1 MTDTSVGAL
10 IKSAYPAQYYAT
22 KGENALS
29 TLMDVWSGKTI
40 TGQAVDLL
48 SIPAVSSLVALSAAQ
63 WALASVPSVT
73 GQSNIFVT
81 GSALTYP
88 DRYYCDKNSPCAVY
102 DMWGFSSAPTSPA
115 LADLYPITADAYA
128 DRQQNPRQQYYD
140 TTTGKLADYVPPV
153 VVVPLADRAAAEVS
167 GWIQSQINY
176 AAAMGET
183 FSDAMKAYVKAV
195 QAIASGTDK
204 TSTALPDRP
213 TDIFIS

>member
-1 MTDTSVGAL
+1 MADTSVGAL

-29 TLMDVWSGKTI
+29 TLMDVWNGKTI
-40 TGQAVDLL
+40 TAQTVDLL

-73 GQSNIFVT
+73 GQFNIFVT
-81 GSALTYP
+81 GSAITYP

-102 DMWGFSSAPTSPA
+102 DMWGFSSAATSPA

-128 DRQQNPRQQYYD
+128 DRQQNPRQQYYN
-140 TTTGKLADYVPPV
+140 TTTGALADYVPPV
-153 VVVPLADRAAAEVS
+153 VVVPLAERAAAEIS
-167 GWIQSQINY
+167 GWVQSQINY

-183 FSDAMKAYVKAV
+183 FSDPMKTYVKAIS
-195 QAIASGTDK
+195 AIANGTD
-204 TSTALPDRP
+204 TSSTVLPDRP
-213 TDIFIS
+213 TVIMS